1 VFLVDVVAKCRLL
14 ALRSKRRIGGKSDQK
29 KMETNEAINESRQQV
44 TISMGT
50 FRRMR
55 I

>member
-14 ALRSKRRIGGKSDQK
+14 ASRSERRIGGKSDQK

-44 TISMGT
+44 TISLS
-50 FRRMR
+50 RMR